1 MTLSETREAGMQSA
15 DARVGEVVEA
25 ATSEFTAQCY
35 ALYDA
40 PPLGSLVRCGEGAA
54 ALGIVCEASTQSLD
68 PGRHALPRGEA
79 EMREAGVFRSN
90 PQLER
95 LLYTRFRAII
105 VGYRGDDGAIRRY
118 LPPDAP
124 RLYSFV
130 SRCDADELA
139 EFSRP
144 PLEFMPMLLAA
155 QVIAQDDVIASF
167 LRQASEAHPDRHGY
181 LVSAGKSLA
190 TALAGQTHRLG
201 DILRRLQ

>member
-1 MTLSETREAGMQSA
+1 MQEGIQAA

-40 PPLGSLVRCGEGAA
+40 PPLGSLVRCGEREPVF
-54 ALGIVCEASTQSLD
+54 GIVCEASTQSLD
-68 PGRHALPRGEA
+68 PARHAIPRGEA
-79 EMREAGVFRSN
+79 ETREAGVFRSN

-95 LLYTRFRAII
+95 LLYTRFRAIS
-105 VGYRGDDGAIRRY
+105 VGYRGADGAIRRY

-130 SRCDADELA
+130 SRCHARELA

-144 PLEFMPMLLAA
+144 PLEFIPMLLAA
-155 QVIAQDDVIASF
+155 QVTAQDDVIASF
-167 LRQASEAHPDRHGY
+167 LRHASAAHPDPYAY

-190 TALAGQTHRLG
+190 SALAGQTYRLG

>member
-1 MTLSETREAGMQSA
+1 MQEDSQAA

-40 PPLGSLVRCGEGAA
+40 PPLGSLVRCGEREPVF
-54 ALGIVCEASTQSLD
+54 GIVCEASTQSLD
-68 PGRHALPRGEA
+68 PGRHAIPRGEA
-79 EMREAGVFRSN
+79 ETREAGVFRSN

-95 LLYTRFRAII
+95 LLYTRFRAIS
-105 VGYRGDDGAIRRY
+105 VGYRGEDGAIRRY

-130 SRCDADELA
+130 SRCHARELA

-144 PLEFMPMLLAA
+144 PLEFIPMLLAA
-155 QVIAQDDVIASF
+155 QVTAQDDVIASF
-167 LRQASEAHPDRHGY
+167 LRQASAAHPDPYGY

-190 TALAGQTHRLG
+190 SALAGQTYRLG